1 MVTRRSRIIY
11 GATVIGPFPEPR
23 IVKAGKDM
31 PIQATVQGPVQRHAV
46 RAALVPQRVTEIRD
60 LRRIFYE
67 VAIDIRF
74 HTGVFKNRTGFDPVA
89 TDKEIMPG
97 LQARHPS
104 PLGLNIVVLDK
115 TDGRFHIVQE
125 KFRID
130 TGRIHD
136 AIVEIKR
143 ERTIIAA
150 FAVGSA
156 LALAGTSFQSIFKNP
171 LVSPDLLGVSNGAGF
186 GAALAIILSSSNFLI
201 QILAFVFGII
211 SVSITYL
218 ISRAYKAGGILVL
231 VLSGVAISAFFNA
244 LISCIK
250 FVADPQDKLP
260 EIIYWLM
267 GSLSSVTIDKLI
279 MITIPFVI
287 GIIILLLLRWQM
299 NILAMGDEEAQS
311 LGLNPTR
318 IRLLIIAGCT
328 LLTSAAVSISGIIGW
343 IGLIIPHMARMIV
356 GPDNRILIPAS
367 LSLGA
372 SFLLLVDNISRAVIP
387 IEIPI
392 GILTSVIGVP
402 IFLYLLKRGYSE
414 WS

>member
-1 MVTRRSRIIY
+1 MKVSQTI
-11 GATVIGPFPEPR
+11 TT
-23 IVKAGKDM
+23 IVF
-31 PIQATVQGPVQRHAV
+31 
-46 RAALVPQRVTEIRD
+46 EIR
-60 LRRIFYE
+60 LPR
-67 VAIDIRF
+67 
-74 HTGVFKNRTGFDPVA
+74 
-89 TDKEIMPG
+89 
-97 LQARHPS
+97 
-104 PLGLNIVVLDK
+104 
-115 TDGRFHIVQE
+115 
-125 KFRID
+125 
-130 TGRIHD
+130 
-136 AIVEIKR
+136 
-143 ERTIIAA
+143 IIAA

-279 MITIPFVI
+279 MITIPFVV